1 MQTMTPEAAC
11 PCGGAAYATCC
22 APFIAGAALPA
33 TAEQLMRSRYT
44 AYTLGNEAYLRA
56 TWHPSTC
63 PSERIVEESGAE
75 KTKWLG
81 LEIKSAFR
89 LRQRNGQRN
98 DARDEATE
106 DRGDAD
112 SVEFVARYKLGGRA
126 HRLHEVSRFVREEAP
141 GGKRWF
147 YLDGSFPERRARK

>member
-11 PCGGAAYATCC
+11 PCGAAAYATCC
-22 APFIAGAALPA
+22 GPFLAGEALPA

-63 PSERIVEESGAE
+63 PGEAIVEEGGAE

-98 DARDEATE
+98 DARDEPAE

-126 HRLHEVSRFVREEAP
+126 HRLHEVSRFVREDAQ
-141 GGKRWF
+141 GARRWF

>member
-22 APFIAGAALPA
+22 GPFVGGAALPA

-63 PSERIVEESGAE
+63 PSEAIVEESGAE

-98 DARDEATE
+98 DARDEPAAHQ
-106 DRGDAD
+106 GDAD

-126 HRLHEVSRFVREEAP
+126 HRLHEVSRFVREDVQGAR
-141 GGKRWF
+141 RWF